1 MDSPHQIDSAIFT
14 FFNEDDEECL
24 LDEAFIEMTKT
35 TTEVSSVPYLDD
47 DNKYLQSLS
56 PVNRATIMRAR
67 RKQIIKQRRIL
78 SSTSSSSSAS
88 FYVSSVSS
96 VSDTLHQNEDE
107 AEVKSAPASTITFS
121 SSSSSSS
128 SPPPLPLAGGGDV
141 KQRRLIRNR
150 LSAQLHRERKAAALN
165 DAQAMVASLTRDLN
179 MERANG
185 ALFKSA
191 IRELLKEDGENSCR
205 NRGLLER
212 KFAGLVESLGLGSQG
227 GLEFGLG
234 PGLDLDLDLEL
245 DLGLPSMVSSVSGS
259 EGSSNCGSNYGS
271 NCGSDNDEVEVVEVE
286 VNANKKAK
294 ATATKK
300 GMKRARSGG
309 ERVGKGTAS
318 AMAMGFGLLAF
329 IGVMSTT
336 TTPTLAPTT
345 TTTTVNSIG
354 RDLATIGEKGV
365 VLFGNFNND
374 NVDELDESDQQ
385 PQLQNAHPT
394 EIIEANSNPLWVV
407 TGSSWEL
414 FDIRNQTS
422 DVIFAPPRSS
432 LRGSSSSS
440 SRVPLPELKSDFAP
454 SYLFAPQARA
464 TFSKDLLGLSVGRKE
479 SSSSSSS
486 ASASATVVSSE
497 SRALV
502 AASATSAGTTGDN
515 IPKMNGSD
523 EDPLL
528 YILVPTKSIWEGQ
541 EQGQEHEE
549 TVFEDS
555 WMELSCKVLGARIV
569 SQVDLV

>member
-1 MDSPHQIDSAIFT
+1 
-14 FFNEDDEECL
+14 
-24 LDEAFIEMTKT
+24 
-35 TTEVSSVPYLDD
+35 
-47 DNKYLQSLS
+47 
-56 PVNRATIMRAR
+56 
-67 RKQIIKQRRIL
+67 
-78 SSTSSSSSAS
+78 
-88 FYVSSVSS
+88 
-96 VSDTLHQNEDE
+96 
-107 AEVKSAPASTITFS
+107 
-121 SSSSSSS
+121 
-128 SPPPLPLAGGGDV
+128 LAGGGDV

-234 PGLDLDLDLEL
+234 PGLDLDLEL

-300 GMKRARSGG
+300 GTKRARSGG

-440 SRVPLPELKSDFAP
+440 SSRVPLPELKSDFAP

-479 SSSSSSS
+479 SSSSSSSAS